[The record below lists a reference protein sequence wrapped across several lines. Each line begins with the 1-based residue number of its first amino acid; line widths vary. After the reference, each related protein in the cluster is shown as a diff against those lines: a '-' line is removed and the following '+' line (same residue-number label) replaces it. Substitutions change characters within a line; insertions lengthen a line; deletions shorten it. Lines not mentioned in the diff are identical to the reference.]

1 MTMSAKA
8 VVGALTIVG
17 VFLLG
22 YAPASL
28 TARAERAE
36 RVRLEHALSV
46 SKIQI
51 QLGMMSYEV
60 NRDNYGLA
68 GELATVFFDQV
79 RAESG
84 GPADSAVTKSCQAML
99 ARRDEITSDLALAS
113 PAVKAKIAEMYAD
126 LFRLVQPTAAAP
138 APVQSMP

>member
-36 RVRLEHALSV
+36 RVRLERVVAV
-46 SKIQI
+46 SEIQI

-68 GELATVFFDQV
+68 AQVATVFFDRV

-84 GPADSAVTKSCQAML
+84 GPADQEMTKALQAVL

-126 LFRLVQPTAAAP
+126 LFRLAQPTAAPP
-138 APVQSMP
+138 AGVSP